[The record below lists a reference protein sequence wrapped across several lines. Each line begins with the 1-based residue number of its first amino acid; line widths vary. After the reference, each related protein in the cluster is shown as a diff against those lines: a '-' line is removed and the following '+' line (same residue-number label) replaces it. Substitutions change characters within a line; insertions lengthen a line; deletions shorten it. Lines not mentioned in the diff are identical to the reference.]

1 MRYTVSREPAGYCF
15 RSHIPSTWCHA
26 LIGKL
31 FDRLLVLGQMLKPH
45 AAQYV
50 WRLSELDVVVGNDL
64 YAIAPWVFKIE
75 KRTGQWFDIHIG
87 QRLVTDHK
95 PKMSAEIAGC
105 LRPFCKGKELIA

>member
-1 MRYTVSREPAGYCF
+1 MPLSVS
-15 RSHIPSTWCHA
+15 S
-26 LIGKL
+26 LIACSFLDKCSSPMPRNT
-31 FDRLLVLGQMLKPH
+31 F
-45 AAQYV
+45 
-50 WRLSELDVVVGNDL
+50 WRLSELDVVLGNDL
-64 YAIAPWVFKIE
+64 YFKIE